1 MKATMNFINKFAN
14 TVKISELKAVILSN
28 IYENFNDYL
37 ITILE
42 SRISESEF
50 NEFLNLLE
58 SK

>member
-14 TVKISELKAVILSN
+14 TASTSELKAVILNN
-28 IYENFNDYL
+28 IYEIYNDYL